1 MVYYTIWIFVKLFVF
16 FHNDF
21 KKGVRLFFDFFLLQS
36 SLSLSLVFFL
46 LVCSPDIVSASVG
59 SYLSCIEPVI
69 SPLYAVFWKYCREH
83 GKKLILGA
91 FDQFVFIY
99 FIILLIN
106 WQRIFASHLSWLQL
120 GFIEWPKDLWN
131 WFRFS
136 KPKERFE
143 VLWMLSTSAGELC
156 AFRGFQSPRLCLR
169 TTYDCNCCTICNF
182 F

>member
-21 KKGVRLFFDFFLLQS
+21 KKECVYFLTFFCYRA
-36 SLSLSLVFFL
+36 LSLSLWSFFL
-46 LVCSPDIVSASVG
+46 LVCSPDIVSESVG
-59 SYLSCIEPVI
+59 FYLSCIEPVM

-106 WQRIFASHLSWLQL
+106 WQRIFACHLSWIKFTLRNSRYYIL
-120 GFIEWPKDLWN
+120 IWIYFVTVNKNSMYIVWIWVVWN
-131 WFRFS
+131 S
-136 KPKERFE
+136 D
-143 VLWMLSTSAGELC
+143 VLHLLC
-156 AFRGFQSPRLCLR
+156 YYNV
-169 TTYDCNCCTICNF
+169 TYQRSLHCHT
-182 F
+182 